1 MSERSTSVKSCF
13 QVSPED
19 NVATMLC
26 NIGAGDEVTVQG
38 PGSIRRLAAREAI
51 RFGHKIALEHI
62 LKGDPIVKYGVPIG
76 FATASAQPGE
86 WIHLHNCRS
95 KVNERSSGFDPTT
108 GDARDTTYV

>member
-1 MSERSTSVKSCF
+1 MSERLTSVKSCF

-26 NIGAGDEVTVQG
+26 DIGAGDEVTVQG
-38 PGSIRRLAAREAI
+38 SGSVRRLAARETI
-51 RFGHKIALEHI
+51 RFGHKLALEQI
-62 LKGDPIVKYGVPIG
+62 LKGDPIVKYGVSIG

-95 KVNERSSGFDPTT
+95 KVDERSSSFDPAT
-108 GDARDTTYV
+108 GDAKDTAYV